1 MTMSEENNNR
11 STDEQPEEHM
21 TAMPEERLNREV
33 SSKKGFPIKHAVIVL
48 AIIAV
53 LLYLFYPQQAP
64 EQEVRE
70 VPLAEQGLQSEP
82 TVLPAAEDI
91 PRLVSPEPSQSSE
104 QSPSTDEQQPALPA
118 PKDSDPLIRE
128 QLAAVGVSAELSGF
142 DKGENLLQ
150 RLVAL
155 VDGASRGTVLRKI
168 LPMDA
173 PQQAFPV
180 MEVDGQLYMDEA
192 GYERFKPYVTA
203 LTALNTQAMVSSFHQ
218 LRPLYEE
225 AYGQLGLKPDD
236 LDNAVIRILDRIIA
250 TPEIEEPI
258 ALESKSVMYSYAD
271 PELEALAPLQRQL
284 LRTGPDNL
292 RRIKAK
298 ASALREALLKPE

>member
-1 MTMSEENNNR
+1 MSEENNNR

-48 AIIAV
+48 VIIAV

-70 VPLAEQGLQSEP
+70 VPIAEQRLQSEP
-82 TVLPAAEDI
+82 IVLPAAEDI
-91 PRLVSPEPSQSSE
+91 PRLVSPESSQSSE
-104 QSPSTDEQQPALPA
+104 QRPSTDEQQPALPA

-180 MEVDGQLYMDEA
+180 MKVNGQLYMDEA
-192 GYERFKPYVTA
+192 GYERFKPYVSA
-203 LTALNTQAMVSSFHQ
+203 LAALNTQAMVSSFHQ

-225 AYGQLGLKPDD
+225 AYAQLGLKPDD

-271 PELEALAPLQRQL
+271 PELEALPPLQRQL